1 MWSKDSLKDLVQ
13 KKFSD
18 YQFILVSNREP
29 YMHIYRGGEVE
40 VIMPASGMAI
50 ALDSLMQ
57 TTGGTWVAAGSG
69 EADQEAVVGQDA
81 IMVPPQNPKYKL
93 RRLWL
98 TREEEKGYYY
108 GFSNEALWPLCHV
121 CYARPQFSPAQW
133 EIYRQVNRKFA
144 DVILD

>member
-1 MWSKDSLKDLVQ
+1 VEQSYLKGFGE

-18 YQFILVSNREP
+18 YQFILVSNRAP

-69 EADQEAVVGQDA
+69 KADQEAVLGQDA
-81 IMVPPQNPKYKL
+81 IMVPPKTPNISC
-93 RRLWL
+93 
-98 TREEEKGYYY
+98 G
-108 GFSNEALWPLCHV
+108 GS
-121 CYARPQFSPAQW
+121 
-133 EIYRQVNRKFA
+133 
-144 DVILD
+144 D

>member
-1 MWSKDSLKDLVQ
+1 MMWSKESLKDLVQ

-69 EADQEAVVGQDA
+69 EADQEAVAGQDA
-81 IMVPPQNPKYKL
+81 IMVPPKNPKYKL

-121 CYARPQFSPAQW
+121 CYARPQFYPPNGRSIA
-133 EIYRQVNRKFA
+133 R
-144 DVILD
+144 